1 MVPWP
6 RCGPILSA
14 QPHKRPHSAAPPLRR
29 PTDAKGTLREM
40 LLPRGL
46 DLERPKRARTSF
58 TAEQLYRLEL
68 HFQRCRYVVGR
79 ERSQLAGQLGLSET
93 QVRGGPENG
102 GGKPGPDPK
111 VGLGDAEVL
120 GGSWELLGA
129 AWGRRAVGG
138 GGAVL
143 GGGVGGGGIWV
154 GVQEGQ
160 VGDPQPTA
168 LEPR

>member
-1 MVPWP
+1 
-6 RCGPILSA
+6 
-14 QPHKRPHSAAPPLRR
+14 
-29 PTDAKGTLREM
+29 M

-93 QVRGGPENG
+93 QVRGGPEDG

-120 GGSWELLGA
+120 GGRWEPLGA

-138 GGAVL
+138 GCSA
-143 GGGVGGGGIWV
+143 GGGEWGGWDLGWGPGGAGGGPSAHSFGAKVMVGI
-154 GVQEGQ
+154 GLGC
-160 VGDPQPTA
+160 
-168 LEPR
+168 RRC

>member
-93 QVRGGPENG
+93 QVRGDPKMG
-102 GGKPGPDPK
+102 GGEAGTGPQS
-111 VGLGDAEVL
+111 GA
-120 GGSWELLGA
+120 GGC
-129 AWGRRAVGG
+129 
-138 GGAVL
+138 
-143 GGGVGGGGIWV
+143 
-154 GVQEGQ
+154 
-160 VGDPQPTA
+160 
-168 LEPR
+168 